1 MKKFAIFTLVLALGA
16 MMLVGC
22 GCMNTE
28 TDVPTLPTNGETTAP
43 TQAPTTE
50 AATMPTTMATTA
62 PSESG
67 TDSTGTLEGAMDDIL
82 GTDGA
87 NGSSGSNGNGG
98 SNGNT
103 GDTTVPGRSGGRM
116 MPGR

>member
-16 MMLVGC
+16 MMLAGC
-22 GCMNTE
+22 GCMNTKPE
-28 TDVPTLPTNGETTAP
+28 VPTLPTNGETTSPTLA

-67 TDSTGTLEGAMDDIL
+67 TDTTGPLEGAMDDIT

-87 NGSSGSNGNGG
+87 NGNA
-98 SNGNT
+98 

-116 MPGR
+116 MPRK